1 MLYLD
6 QTRNRRLF
14 MAVTITT
21 TALLM
26 AVVAPGI
33 NVVGIMLAA
42 ATINIIIYYAM
53 PDRYSKAYMQH
64 RPGPIDWL
72 RGKSRRLE

>member
-14 MAVTITT
+14 MVVSIIS

-26 AVVAPGI
+26 AVFVPGI
-33 NVVGIMLAA
+33 NVVGIMFAA
-42 ATINIIIYYAM
+42 ATINIILYYSM
-53 PDRYSKAYMQH
+53 PDRYSKAYLKRH
-64 RPGPIDWL
+64 TYRFLAG
-72 RGKSRRLE
+72 